1 MLLPPRAEL
10 PLSSSPPR
18 AGTAA
23 PPERTARRP
32 ALTLSASN
40 SRPTRRASRSE
51 STMVGQRRHRR
62 DYTAPRYRSAVR
74 SPDERGPAA
83 QPKGARNRRQSP
95 RHQVPYYGSC
105 VVGLYNHEHRHS
117 AIRFVTPG
125 TRHAGED
132 RALLERRT
140 QLYTEARAANPARW
154 SRQIRNWSPVGDVCL
169 NPERDTSDREI
180 RDAA

>member
-23 PPERTARRP
+23 PSGRTARRP

-40 SRPTRRASRSE
+40 SRPTRRASRTE
-51 STMVGQRRHRR
+51 FTVVGQHRHRQ
-62 DYTAPRYRSAVR
+62 DYIAPRCRSAVR
-74 SPDERGPAA
+74 SAGECVPAA
-83 QPKGARNRRQSP
+83 QPRDARNRRRSP
-95 RHQVPYYGSC
+95 RRRVPYCGYC
-105 VVGLYNHEHRHS
+105 VVGLYNQEHRHS
-117 AIRFVTPG
+117 AIRFVTPNA
-125 TRHAGED
+125 RHAGED

-140 QLYTEARAANPARW
+140 HLYTEARAANPARW

-169 NPERDTSDREI
+169 NPERDTNDRKI